1 MTPERIDIL
10 GVGVS
15 AINMDM
21 AIETIDQ
28 WIAKRQNHYICCTD
42 VHGIVRSQSDRRL
55 REIQDKAGLVTPDG
69 MPLVWISRLRNYRQ
83 VGRVYGPDLM
93 SEVCSHSA
101 SRGYRHFLYGGDKEV
116 PGKLAD
122 RLMLKY
128 PGIQIVGTYSP
139 PFRPLTPEEDEA
151 IIQRIND
158 SRTDIIWVGI
168 GSPKQEYWMAAHLGR
183 LDVPVMIGVGA
194 AFDFLA
200 GVKKQAPRWIQR
212 SGFEWLFRL
221 ITEPRR
227 LWRRY
232 LMVVPLFVVYM
243 ALDTLGL
250 RDHKKRVDHAA
261 Q

>member
-21 AIETIDQ
+21 AVETIEH
-28 WIAKRQNHYICCTD
+28 WIATGQKNYVCCTD
-42 VHGIVRSQSDRRL
+42 VHGVVRSQSDGRL
-55 REIQDKAGLVTPDG
+55 REIQDRAGLVTPDG
-69 MPLVWISRLRNYRQ
+69 MPLVWISRLKNHRH

-93 SEVCSHSA
+93 SEICAISPA
-101 SRGYRHFLYGGDKEV
+101 KGYRHFLYGGDREV

-122 RLMLKY
+122 RLTRKY
-128 PGIQIVGTYSP
+128 PDIEIVGTCSP
-139 PFRPLTPEEDEA
+139 PFRPLTPEEDDT
-151 IIQRIND
+151 IIRRMNE
-158 SRTDIIWVGI
+158 SKADIVWVGI

-183 LDVPVMIGVGA
+183 LDAPVMVGVGA

-200 GVKKQAPRWIQR
+200 GVKKQAPRWVQR

-232 LMVVPLFVVYM
+232 LKVVPLFLLYM
-243 ALDTLGL
+243 ALDALGL
-250 RDHKKRVDHAA
+250 RHRKKSVDRVA
-261 Q
+261 